1 MSSSSVFS
9 GFRFISLAAVLVT
22 CAAGCGKSN
31 LTELK
36 GSGASFPDPIYQRW
50 FADFSQA
57 NKDVR
62 VEYTAKG
69 SGKGIKDF
77 QDGHTDFGASDAA
90 MTDDEISAV
99 AEGVQ
104 LIPLTA
110 GAVVVCYNV
119 ADAEGKP
126 IEGLKL
132 SRDAYIGIFLGE
144 ITKWND
150 PAIAAA
156 NEGVALPEK
165 DISLVYRS
173 DSSGTTY
180 VFTQHMAAVS
190 EKFNEQVGVS
200 KSPKWPVGSGSD
212 KNSGVANSVK
222 QNDGTIGYVEYGYAE
237 QNDIKM
243 AVLENKAG
251 KYIVCTPE
259 TSAAALASITD
270 FPEDLR
276 VWVPDPEGEES
287 YPIVTFTW
295 VLLRKSYPDAE
306 KVAAMKKLFTY
317 CLNEGQSIATELGY
331 IPLPKNVVD
340 KGLAG
345 LENVTA
351 KAPAPTAAAS
361 VAAQ

>member
-1 MSSSSVFS
+1 MSSLSVLPA
-9 GFRFISLAAVLVT
+9 FRFVSLAAVLVT
-22 CAAGCGKSN
+22 CAAGCGQSN

-90 MTDDEISAV
+90 MTDDQMAAIP
-99 AEGVQ
+99 EGVQ

-132 SRDAYIGIFLGE
+132 SREAYVGIFLGE

-150 PAIAAA
+150 PAIAAS
-156 NEGVALPEK
+156 NEGLALPDK
-165 DISLVYRS
+165 AISLVYRS

-180 VFTQHMAAVS
+180 VFTQHLAAVS
-190 EKFNEQVGVS
+190 EKFNEQVGLS
-200 KSPKWPVGSGSD
+200 MSPKWPVGSGSD

-222 QNDGTIGYVEYGYAE
+222 QNDGTIGYVEFGYAE

-251 KYIVCTPE
+251 KYTVCTPE
-259 TSAAALASITD
+259 SSTAALASITD

-276 VWVPDPEGEES
+276 VWVPDPEGEDS

-295 VLLRKSYPDAE
+295 VLLRKTYPDAE
-306 KVAAMKKLFTY
+306 KVAAMKELFTY
-317 CLNEGQSIATELGY
+317 CLTDGQSIATELGY
-331 IPLPKNVVD
+331 VPLPKNVVD
-340 KGLAG
+340 KGLAA

-351 KAPAPTAAAS
+351 KAATATAS
-361 VAAQ
+361 VAGE